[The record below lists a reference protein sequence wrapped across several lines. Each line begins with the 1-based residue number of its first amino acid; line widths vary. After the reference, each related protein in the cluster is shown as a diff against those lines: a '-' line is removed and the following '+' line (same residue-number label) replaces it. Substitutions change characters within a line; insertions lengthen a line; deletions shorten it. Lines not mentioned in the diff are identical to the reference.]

1 MKDVLQLLKAEQETE
16 RAFLADIDGKP
27 EPQEGWSA
35 AMMFFHVAQW
45 RDRLWNALAEA
56 SEGRPVSAPQGDI
69 DEFNDAEMARAAGL
83 SLADASARS
92 DAALTSLIAIYETMG
107 DRPFKWYTAETI
119 AEALTRNSY
128 IHPRIHLA
136 DQLLRRG
143 AVTRSQRL
151 LEESAA
157 EMRRAEAPGH
167 ILGGALYTLSGV
179 RVAQRRLD
187 EALDLLE
194 EAAPM
199 RQDLQAAALEDPDL
213 APLRDLPRF
222 RALVDL

>member
-1 MKDVLQLLKAEQETE
+1 MKDVLPLLKAEQETE
-16 RAFLADIDGKP
+16 RAFLADIDGKA

-35 AMMFFHVAQW
+35 AMMFFHIARW

-56 SEGRPVSAPQGDI
+56 SEGRPVSPPQGDI
-69 DEFNDAEMARAAGL
+69 DEFNDAEMAGAAGV
-83 SLADASARS
+83 SLADAAARA

-107 DRPFKWYTAETI
+107 DQPFKWYTAETT

-136 DQLLRRG
+136 DQLMQRG
-143 AVTRSQRL
+143 EVTRSQRL
-151 LEESAA
+151 VEESAT
-157 EMRRAEAPGH
+157 EIRRAEAPGH
-167 ILGGALYTLSGV
+167 ILGAALYNLSGV
-179 RVAQRRLD
+179 RVAQRRFD

-199 RQDLQAAALEDPDL
+199 RPDLKATALEDPDF
-213 APLRDLPRF
+213 AVLRDSPRF
-222 RALVDL
+222 RALIDL